1 MMVILVILLVLQTVL
16 SAPSNHPVSAEECHV
31 VACVK
36 AIMASYFT
44 PGRPTAVVISRDA
57 DIRQRVFSN
66 GLKVNTPPRRS
77 SGGNYTNMRIVLGR
91 SHKENIHQNAFSNL
105 QGINTRQSE
114 FIFEHHINNF
124 QHYLCDYH
132 LPDFMMQ
139 ALSQEARWPFVIVR
153 LPNNKIKPQLHLEP
167 HEQYLIIIGRM
178 ESEVISAL
186 HRIIVTSM
194 PLRTQ
199 GRFIVI
205 LTNEFLQNK
214 VLHLETLRDLTDH
227 LSLNAV
233 FIVPNS
239 QYNSLQHHNHTAQV
253 LDLYSWFPAGTGKHC
268 VESRQLARI
277 NQWRI
282 NGDGRFL
289 TKHNLFPSIT
299 PTDIHG
305 CTLTVRQFVEFSTVQ
320 LSYLEKLIVNEIAN
334 SLRAH
339 VTSAERP
346 TDAHIILGGIP
357 LNTVSYPKHTLF
369 HLSHPYLFTTLKWY
383 AACPKP
389 IPRQGNF
396 VRVFTWSLWLAL
408 SIVCLLTSLAFF
420 WLHKRSDKP
429 TTLSECFLIVWS
441 ATLGLSVPQMP
452 RICRLRM
459 FLLTVV
465 CYSLAIST
473 VFQAFFTTFLVD
485 PGVQKQSLQDLIS
498 SGINCHFNPLYG
510 GYWCEEKSS
519 LCSSCS
525 QCSDMT
531 CVAHFLEPNT
541 CAVLANEPDIEVML
555 PYLRNRYPVCP
566 TTDGTA
572 DVTFTILISKRSL
585 IASAI
590 NTKIRHIIEVG
601 IVNKLKTDSV
611 LQARNQTRSER
622 HGFLPDLQS
631 PSVKTGFDENAHSSY
646 ESESEYFIFTLTD
659 LQVVFFMLFIGYG
672 FSCAVLL
679 AEILQHKLRS
689 S

>member
-16 SAPSNHPVSAEECHV
+16 SASSNHPVSAEECHV

-44 PGRPTAVVISRDA
+44 PGHPTAVVISGDA
-57 DIRQRVFSN
+57 DSS
-66 GLKVNTPPRRS
+66 GLEVNTPPRSS

-153 LPNNKIKPQLHLEP
+153 LPNNKIKPQLYLEP
-167 HEQYLIIIGRM
+167 HEQYLIIIIGRM

-186 HRIIVTSM
+186 RRIIAASM
-194 PLRTQ
+194 PLHTQ

-214 VLHLETLRDLTDH
+214 VLHLETLTDLTDH
-227 LSLNAV
+227 LSRNAV
-233 FIVPNS
+233 IIVPNS

-253 LDLYSWFPAGTGKHC
+253 LDLYSWFPAGTGKYC
-268 VESRQLARI
+268 GESRQLARI

-305 CTLTVRQFVEFSTVQ
+305 CTLTVQQIVTVSTAQFVN
-320 LSYLEKLIVNEIAN
+320 LEKLIVNAIAN

-339 VTSAERP
+339 VTFVERL

-357 LNTVSYPKHTLF
+357 LNTLGYPKHTLF
-369 HLSHPYLFTTLKWY
+369 HLSHPYFFTTLKWY
-383 AACPKP
+383 ATCPKP

-408 SIVCLLTSLAFF
+408 SIVCLLTALAFF
-420 WLHKRSDKP
+420 WLHKRSDRP

-465 CYSLAIST
+465 CYSLAIGT

-498 SGINCHFNPLYG
+498 SGINCHFTPFYG
-510 GYWCEEKSS
+510 LHWCYNSS
-519 LCSSCS
+519 LCSLCS
-525 QCSDMT
+525 QCNDTT
-531 CVAHFLEPNT
+531 CVAHLLEPNT
-541 CAVLANEPDIEVML
+541 CAALASEPDIEVML

-566 TTDGTA
+566 TTDETA
-572 DVTFTILISKRSL
+572 DVTFTMFISKRSL
-585 IASAI
+585 ISSAI
-590 NTKIRHIIEVG
+590 NTKMRRFIEVG

-611 LQARNQTRSER
+611 LQTRNQIRSER
-622 HGFLPDLQS
+622 HGLLPGLES
-631 PSVKTGFDENAHSSY
+631 PSVKTGFDENARSSY
-646 ESESEYFIFTLTD
+646 ESESEYFIFTLTH

-672 FSCAVLL
+672 FSCSVLL
-679 AEILQHKLRS
+679 AEILQHKIRS

>member
-369 HLSHPYLFTTLKWY
+369 HLSHPYLFTTLKVTVVGLINRMPVNI
-383 AACPKP
+383 AGLFLVAQK
-389 IPRQGNF
+389 IRQTYYSIGM
-396 VRVFTWSLWLAL
+396 L
-408 SIVCLLTSLAFF
+408 SHS
-420 WLHKRSDKP
+420 
-429 TTLSECFLIVWS
+429 
-441 ATLGLSVPQMP
+441 
-452 RICRLRM
+452 
-459 FLLTVV
+459 VV
-465 CYSLAIST
+465 CYSGIVST
-473 VFQAFFTTFLVD
+473 SDAAHLQTQNVPFNGRMLQPRHQHSLPGLFHHLPRRSRSSETEFTRLDFLWH
-485 PGVQKQSLQDLIS
+485 QLSLQSI
-498 SGINCHFNPLYG
+498 
-510 GYWCEEKSS
+510 
-519 LCSSCS
+519 
-525 QCSDMT
+525 
-531 CVAHFLEPNT
+531 
-541 CAVLANEPDIEVML
+541 
-555 PYLRNRYPVCP
+555 
-566 TTDGTA
+566 
-572 DVTFTILISKRSL
+572 
-585 IASAI
+585 
-590 NTKIRHIIEVG
+590 IRW
-601 IVNKLKTDSV
+601 
-611 LQARNQTRSER
+611 
-622 HGFLPDLQS
+622 
-631 PSVKTGFDENAHSSY
+631 
-646 ESESEYFIFTLTD
+646 
-659 LQVVFFMLFIGYG
+659 
-672 FSCAVLL
+672 LL
-679 AEILQHKLRS
+679 V
-689 S
+689 